1 VRARRSG
8 PVDIPAGVD
17 TGLRLQMPG
26 SGEAGPAG
34 GPNGD
39 LYLEIKVKHHEV
51 YSRNGDDLMATL
63 EVSMADAVL
72 GSRVRL
78 SALDGELDLE
88 LKPGTQS
95 ADIIT
100 VKDRGV
106 SKLRG
111 GGRGDL
117 KIGVQVVTPTKL
129 SGKEQELIRQ
139 FAGSHKAKAPHLAQF
154 QQGLFAKLR
163 DRFLQV

>member
-1 VRARRSG
+1 
-8 PVDIPAGVD
+8 
-17 TGLRLQMPG
+17 
-26 SGEAGPAG
+26 
-34 GPNGD
+34 
-39 LYLEIKVKHHEV
+39 
-51 YSRNGDDLMATL
+51 
-63 EVSMADAVL
+63 MADAVL
-72 GSRVRL
+72 GSRVRVG
-78 SALDGELDLE
+78 ALDGDLDLE

-100 VKDRGV
+100 IKDRGV

-111 GGRGDL
+111 GGRSDL

-139 FAGSHKAKAPHLAQF
+139 FAGSHKAKAPHLAEF

-163 DRFLQV
+163 DRFLNV